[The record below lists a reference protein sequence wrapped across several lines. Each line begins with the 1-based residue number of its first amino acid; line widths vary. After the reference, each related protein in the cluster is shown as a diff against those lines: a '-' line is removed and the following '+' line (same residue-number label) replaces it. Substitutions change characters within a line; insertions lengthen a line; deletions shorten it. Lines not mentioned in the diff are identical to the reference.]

1 MSRSHDADEIHEHD
15 LGLAH
20 DLPTVLN
27 RRRALGLM
35 SAAGLAAALAACSGG
50 SDSSAI
56 TSPSTSTPT
65 TGAPG
70 GSATPSASSAEL
82 PSDEIPTETGG
93 PFPADGS
100 NGVDVLGESGIVRQ
114 DITRSFGT
122 SDGVA
127 AGVPMTLDLT
137 IYDMNGSDVGPLAG
151 AAIYVWHCDID
162 GRYSMYD
169 RGIAEEN
176 YLRGVQVTDSAG
188 KVSFTSIFPAAYP
201 GRWPH
206 VHFEVYPSE
215 ADATSASNKLRTSQL
230 ALPEDVCNAVY
241 ATSGYEQSVST
252 MRQTTLDSDMVFR
265 DGYSLQMAR
274 ATGSADAGYTV
285 SLNISV

>member
-70 GSATPSASSAEL
+70 GSATPSASSAEV

-230 ALPEDVCNAVY
+230 ALPEDICNAVY

>member
-56 TSPSTSTPT
+56 TSPSPSTPT

-70 GSATPSASSAEL
+70 GSATPSASSAEV

-151 AAIYVWHCDID
+151 AAIYMWHCDID

-169 RGIAEEN
+169 RGVAEEN

>member
-70 GSATPSASSAEL
+70 GSATPSASSAEV

-169 RGIAEEN
+169 QGIAEEN

-265 DGYSLQMAR
+265 DGYSLQMAK

>member
-70 GSATPSASSAEL
+70 GSATPSASSAEV